1 MRFKKLPPLDYIK
14 EILDYDPDTGVF
26 TWKQKLSAK
35 QYIGDTAGSTDG
47 KGYRILRIRKSNYKA
62 HRIAHYYVTGCD
74 PAELQIDHI
83 NEVKNDNRF
92 ENLRLATNSQN
103 LHNIASRKGV
113 HKHKLTN
120 KWTAVFSLNG
130 VKHYLGLFITYEEAL
145 TAYNLKK
152 EELLPA

>member
-26 TWKQKLSAK
+26 TWKQKLSQK
-35 QYIGDTAGSTDG
+35 QNIGDTAGSTDG

-62 HRIAHYYVTGCD
+62 HRIAYYYVTGCD
-74 PAELQIDHI
+74 PAELQIDHK

-92 ENLRLATNSQN
+92 HNLRLATNSSNQ
-103 LHNIASRKGV
+103 HNISSRTGV
-113 HKHKLTN
+113 HKHSDG
-120 KWTAVFSLNG
+120 KWTAVFSFNK
-130 VKHYLGLFITYEEAL
+130 VKHYLGLFDTREEAL
-145 TAYNLKK
+145 IAYSSKK

>member
-1 MRFKKLPPLDYIK
+1 MRFKKLPPLEYIK

-62 HRIAHYYVTGCD
+62 HRIAYYYVTGCD

-83 NEVKNDNRF
+83 NQVKNDNRF
-92 ENLRLATNSQN
+92 QNLRLVTNSLN
-103 LHNIASRKGV
+103 AHNNKRTGV
-113 HKHKLTN
+113 HKHKLTG
-120 KWTAVFSLNG
+120 KWTAVFTLDK
-130 VKHYLGLFITYEEAL
+130 VKHYLGLFDTQQEAL
-145 TAYNLKK
+145 TAYSLKK
-152 EELLPA
+152 EELLPAY